1 MTVKNER
8 NWKQAFFILLGSI
21 ILIVAVL
28 FSGFLYLILSP
39 PVNKSTPNKEMA
51 ENPYFKLATNKAGIN
66 SWIHKELSK
75 REKKIENINYEV
87 IVDDYIYLKG
97 NLIVFNREI
106 PFQMI
111 FEPSVNEEK
120 GLTLTEKE
128 VSLGMLNLP
137 GEIVLGLLDEQ
148 FNMPEWVT
156 IQPSNHEIIVDVKE
170 IKLEKGMQLSVE
182 TFDLERDKIE
192 FNLKR

>member
-1 MTVKNER
+1 MNNDR

-21 ILIVAVL
+21 ILLVAVM
-28 FSGFLYLILSP
+28 FGAFLYLVLSP
-39 PVNKSTPNKEMA
+39 PESENPTKVEVI
-51 ENPYFKLATNKAGIN
+51 ENPYFRLVTNKAGIN

-75 REKKIENINYEV
+75 REQKIKNIHYDV
-87 IVDDYIYLKG
+87 MVDDYIYVNGK
-97 NLIVFNREI
+97 LIVFNREI

-111 FEPSVNEEK
+111 FEPSVNQDK

-156 IQPSNHEIIVDVKE
+156 IHPNQHEIVVDVKE
-170 IKLEKGMQLSVE
+170 IELEKGMQLSLE
-182 TFDLERDKIE
+182 TFDLSKDKIE
-192 FNLKR
+192 LNLKR